1 MKGNRLVWALC
12 GAWALFFGLG
22 FLGSL
27 GSRSGGA
34 LPLLLLAVLPSAAY
48 WAWPRLSKQ
57 VKPAVYVAGVAVAA
71 FFLMLIAGGMPWWI
85 IPLVAVAAFAGWVWL
100 SGSSPTGAYSGRWM
114 TTAEALKFAITPE
127 EEASTLVLARSPK
140 VEESAKN
147 KNDGL
152 VGVKPYAVAKIQKE
166 LGHISVVAP
175 NRSGK
180 GLLLTSHL
188 LTWKQ
193 SVIVLDIKG
202 ENWRTTSHYRAQLG
216 PVHVLNP
223 EGAGARFD
231 PIAELLE
238 LGTDAEAALLQ
249 AANIIL
255 KPEEEKQPI
264 FPLKALPALRAGLR
278 VAHALG
284 EPVLPWVYAMSR
296 GGMRAYVQSVHAQA
310 AELNDWASLDDL
322 TEYLDRPLN
331 EVREEMWTDARWL
344 PAQSWSNLTANLG
357 RICTAGVLAM
367 TSGRDFRAADLK
379 RGTVSVYLV
388 WKEDVGAGLRDVF
401 SLVALALTKGLTRY
415 ADDHQGEPMQQVL
428 FIVDEAGTFEV
439 PELPLLMSTLSGRGV
454 WLSPYF
460 QGTTQMVRL
469 YGDDADQDIIRES
482 SAVVWYPSAE
492 KSAAEY
498 VEQMA
503 GKVSVETTSTTQGT
517 STSWGGA
524 KGSEGES
531 PITLGGVSRTS
542 NESTTRSMT
551 DRPLITADEFA
562 KLGDNAVLV
571 QIRNHHWLRAQPVR
585 WFTLPRLQARASK
598 EGVGGERIRW
608 SLSEYRSRVT
618 PPTRP
623 QAAPPSS
630 SAGSDFYSPDDN

>member
-12 GAWALFFGLG
+12 GAWALFFGLA
-22 FLGSL
+22 FLGSF

-34 LPLLLLAVLPSAAY
+34 LPLLLLAVLPGVAY

-85 IPLVAVAAFAGWVWL
+85 VPLVAVAAFAGWVWL

-127 EEASTLVLARSPK
+127 EEASTLVVAQSPK

-152 VGVKPYAVAKIQKE
+152 VGVKPYAIAKIQKE
-166 LGHISVVAP
+166 LGHVSVVAP

-188 LTWKQ
+188 LTWQQ

-255 KPEEEKQPI
+255 KPEQEKQPI
-264 FPLKALPALRAGLR
+264 FPLKAIPALKAGMR

-296 GGMRAYVQSVHAQA
+296 GGMRAYVQGVHAHA

-331 EVREEMWTDARWL
+331 EVREEMWTTANWL

-379 RGTVSVYLV
+379 RGTASVYLV
-388 WKEDVGAGLRDVF
+388 WKEDLGAGLLDVF

-517 STSWGGA
+517 STSWGGL

-551 DRPLITADEFA
+551 DRPLITADEFS

-585 WFTLPRLQARASK
+585 WFTLPRLQARARK

-618 PPTRP
+618 PPTRS
-623 QAAPPSS
+623 QAAPPSPS
-630 SAGSDFYSPDDN
+630 TGSEFYSPDDN